1 MNDIDQNEIIVPV
14 IYSLQ
19 RSKES
24 VSTSSRIRSIIER
37 YKPFIPIQ
45 YHLYF
50 DAFPS
55 DDIAFIH
62 YLVFAIWFCSQ
73 MGFTINKMDFYKLY
87 HSFKHLPFHSFLL
100 HIPCKI
106 GEF

>member
-1 MNDIDQNEIIVPV
+1 MNDINQNKIIIPV
-14 IYSLQ
+14 LSSLQ

-24 VSTSSRIRSIIER
+24 VSTSTRIRAIIDK
-37 YKPFIPIQ
+37 YKPFIPLQ

-50 DAFPS
+50 DVFPS
-55 DDIAFIH
+55 DDIAFTH

-73 MGFTINKMDFYKLY
+73 MDIPVNKMDFYTL
-87 HSFKHLPFHSFLL
+87 HNSFKHLPFHSFLL

-106 GEF
+106 RDF